1 MPISKTEQIAQRRTR
16 VWELYSRGM
25 TQEEIADELEKV
37 HGVSRR
43 MIGYDLEILKKDSVT
58 NFMKANRKNIAE
70 EYRKV
75 MSNLEQLRKEAWV
88 QFSEI
93 KNKDSNAKVAL
104 YDTIQSINNNIL
116 VMLSVGDIIEM
127 EMKVK
132 AANENVKEI
141 RQEMNKALEQRI
153 KRQAIF

>member
-1 MPISKTEQIAQRRTR
+1 
-16 VWELYSRGM
+16 M